1 MADILIVDVLPSL
14 VQMGT
19 KKDASSSTELA
30 PFYNLIYFLS
40 IQCSFCNHFAIGCV
54 IVYDLAAEIFVR
66 SIAMIGESSTSDSG
80 NGNDAGNSTDF
91 YAFHDELAPL

>member
-30 PFYNLIYFLS
+30 PFYNLFYFLS

-66 SIAMIGESSTSDSG
+66 SIAIIGESSTSDSG

>member
-54 IVYDLAAEIFVR
+54 IVYDLAAEIFIR
-66 SIAMIGESSTSDSG
+66 SIAIIGESSTSDSG

>member
-1 MADILIVDVLPSL
+1 MADMLIVDVLTAL

-40 IQCSFCNHFAIGCV
+40 IQCSFGNHFAIGCV
-54 IVYDLAAEIFVR
+54 VIYDLAAEIFVR
-66 SIAMIGESSTSDSG
+66 SIAIIGESSTSDSG

>member
-40 IQCSFCNHFAIGCV
+40 IQCSFGNHFAIGCV

-66 SIAMIGESSTSDSG
+66 SIAIISESSTSDSG

>member
-66 SIAMIGESSTSDSG
+66 SIAIIGESSTSDSG